1 MSDPDT
7 MPDPIDKAYVE
18 AETVLSDEAARAAR
32 RAQVLAAVARQ
43 GAAHAA
49 VSAARPRAWR
59 RGGWLVAACVS
70 GLALVIAIQ
79 FYRPSAY
86 LSPTRPAAAPSPPAA
101 ATRGTAAPPASLAAQ
116 VPARATKA
124 PLRAAR
130 SNAEPPPVVV
140 ASSPA
145 LRSSAP
151 IAAAPTPWPSPKAE
165 AAAPPPPQADDAS
178 ERAAPVQPANQ
189 PPPPSAGANNA
200 ENVTEMVVTAEKRE
214 SPRRSVP
221 AAVSAFTGR
230 IRQVFDPGAQL
241 RTAAAAGRTTDVERL
256 LERGAPVDSA
266 DADGDTALM
275 KSIKADRP
283 AAAALLRRYGASL
296 DQTNHAGE
304 SARDMAR
311 DKGDAELNQAIG
323 LSP

>member
-1 MSDPDT
+1 MSDPNA

-18 AETVLSDEAARAAR
+18 AEAVLSDEAARSAR
-32 RAQVLAAVARQ
+32 RAQVLAAVARR
-43 GAAHAA
+43 GAADAA
-49 VSAARPRAWR
+49 ASARRPRAWR

-70 GLALVIAIQ
+70 GLALVIATQ
-79 FYRPSAY
+79 LYRPSAY
-86 LSPTRPAAAPSPPAA
+86 LSPTRRSAAPAA
-101 ATRGTAAPPASLAAQ
+101 ATKGTATPLAPPASLAAQ
-116 VPARATKA
+116 VPARPTKA
-124 PLRAAR
+124 PLRAAK
-130 SNAEPPPVVV
+130 SNAETPPVVV

-151 IAAAPTPWPSPKAE
+151 TAAEPTPWPSSKAE

-189 PPPPSAGANNA
+189 PPPPSADASNA

-230 IRQVFDPGAQL
+230 IRQVFDPGARL
-241 RTAAAAGRTTDVERL
+241 RSAAAAGRTTDVERL
-256 LERGAPVDSA
+256 LEHGAPVDSP
-266 DADGDTALM
+266 DADGETALM
-275 KSIKADRP
+275 KSIEADRP
-283 AAAALLRRYGASL
+283 AAAALLLRHGASL